1 MRYIIISETPLL
13 VHQLPELIP
22 GEEEVILFQKEK
34 FVLPRVFHKN
44 TKIVHGDPLKSS
56 TYQKLAISPDDRIIL
71 QADKGETLDK
81 LLQPILKVCDSV
93 PIVVLIANRKEVPPL
108 HQVNISYLYINALLQ
123 KDINKEW
130 LYIRNRHWT
139 HKIRELTK
147 GAEHILILT
156 QHDPD
161 PDALASGIA
170 LRTLLG
176 RNRTTAPI
184 GSFGKVTR
192 SENLSMIR
200 LLDIRYT
207 LLDQQSLGNFSMIA
221 MVDVQPSYFGERV
234 PKADIIFDHHPQ
246 IARYEDSFKDIR
258 AQYGATSTILSEY
271 FISNDIKINQRLA
284 TALLYGIKSDTFMLD
299 REVNPADIDVFTYLY
314 PLANHNLI
322 RRMDHPS
329 LNPEEV
335 SSYIKV
341 LRKQKLIDKVLFAHL
356 GPVKQEDIIPR
367 LADFCLQV
375 AGAEWS
381 VVSGL
386 FQKNLVISIRNVGYV
401 KNAGEM
407 VKKIFQDGSI
417 AGGHRTMAKVVM
429 PLKDF
434 KKAFG
439 IIRNKEIGD
448 KIVMLFR
455 KALKEKDS

>member
-1 MRYIIISETPLL
+1 MRYVVIFETPLL
-13 VHQLPELIP
+13 VHQLPELIL
-22 GEEEVILFQKEK
+22 GEEEVILLQKEK
-34 FVLPRVFHKN
+34 LVLPRVFHKN
-44 TKIVHGDPLKSS
+44 TKIVHGDPLKGD
-56 TYQKLAISPDDRIIL
+56 TYQKLVLSPGDRIIL
-71 QADKGETLDK
+71 QADKRETLEK
-81 LLQPILKVCDSV
+81 ILQLILKVCDRV
-93 PIVVLIANRKEVPPL
+93 PIIVLITNSKEIPSL
-108 HQVNISYLYINALLQ
+108 HHINISYLHINDLLR

-130 LYIRNRHWT
+130 LYIHNREWT

-176 RNRTTAPI
+176 RNRVTAPI

-192 SENLSMIR
+192 SENLNMMR
-200 LLDIRYT
+200 LLDIHYNII
-207 LLDQQSLGNFSMIA
+207 DQQSLGNYDMLA
-221 MVDVQPSYFGERV
+221 MVDVQPPYFGENV
-234 PKADIIFDHHPQ
+234 SKADIIFDHHPQ
-246 IARYEDSFKDIR
+246 VARYECSFKDIR
-258 AQYGATSTILSEY
+258 VQYGATSTILSEY
-271 FISNDIKINQRLA
+271 FVSNDIRINQRLA

-299 REVNPADIDVFTYLY
+299 REVNPADIDAFTYLY

-335 SSYIKV
+335 SSFIKV
-341 LRKQKLIDKVLFAHL
+341 LREQKLIDKVLFSHL
-356 GPVKQEDIIPR
+356 GQVKQEDIIPR

-386 FQKNLVISIRNVGYV
+386 LQRNLVISVRNVGYV
-401 KNAGEM
+401 KNAGEV

-417 AGGHRTMAKVVM
+417 AGGHRTMAKVVI
-429 PLKDF
+429 PLEDF

-439 IIRNKEIGD
+439 IAENKEIGD
-448 KIVMLFR
+448 KIVKLFR
-455 KALKEKDS
+455 NVLKEKIS